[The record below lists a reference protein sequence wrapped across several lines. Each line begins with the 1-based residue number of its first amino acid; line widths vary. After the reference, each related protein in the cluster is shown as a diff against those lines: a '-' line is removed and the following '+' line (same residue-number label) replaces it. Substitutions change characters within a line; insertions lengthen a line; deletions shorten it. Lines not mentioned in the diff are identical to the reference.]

1 MTELLEKAFEEASK
15 LPKLE
20 QNALA
25 KRLLNELT
33 AEKKWEKSFA
43 GSEDILSSLADEA
56 IKEHKQGKTK
66 PLDIDSL

>member
-1 MTELLEKAFEEASK
+1 MTKLLEKAFEEASK
-15 LPKLE
+15 LPELE

-25 KRLLNELT
+25 KRLLNELK

-43 GSEDILSSLADEA
+43 GSEDILSGLADEA
-56 IKEHKQGKTK
+56 IEEHKQGKTK